1 MPSLV
6 IVGDLHIEGI
16 TVFPSEADPPLVVD
30 PDAVLSFPIA
40 GKLLQTIPGRNSQV
54 AQRIS
59 RVEHEELPQGRAVNT
74 LRKAPR
80 ALAIEDS
87 LGLRVSKA
95 PNHGPIVTCCVNN
108 VKR

>member
-6 IVGDLHIEGI
+6 IVGDLNIKGI
-16 TVFPSEADPPLVVD
+16 TVLPSEADPPLVVD
-30 PDAVLSFPIA
+30 PDAVLTFPIA
-40 GKLLQTIPGRNSQV
+40 GQLLETIPGWNSQV

-74 LRKAPR
+74 LREPSR
-80 ALAIEDS
+80 ALAIEDP

-95 PNHGPIVTCCVNN
+95 PNHGPIVT
-108 VKR
+108 